1 MKKGYIPKDQ
11 RKNILFLSDDIRLTS
26 GVGCQ
31 AKNIVLNTAHRYN
44 GILYYMG

>member
-31 AKNIVLNTAHRYN
+31 AKNIVLKMHRQYWSF
-44 GILYYMG
+44 M